1 MTLFDTGLIQSALGK
16 NVPII
21 TSNVSNAVLS
31 FFERLQ
37 NSQGL
42 LTTRPQLFERRII
55 YPLDTAI
62 GFPNNYPLD
71 SDLSVGQ
78 RYPAFEQ
85 PGPGE
90 QRLKISL
97 YKSWENLA
105 ADQSFGRNLM
115 KGGSELTKLRH
126 SCSWKQVHSK
136 KIQNSYH
143 ISPQTAS
150 LRKQTFLLANR
161 PQPRGARRNGCFRRL
176 PKGVK
181 LRQ

>member
-1 MTLFDTGLIQSALGK
+1 MTLFDTGLVQRALGK

-21 TSNVSNAVLS
+21 TSKVSNTVLS

-71 SDLSVGQ
+71 SDLSGGQ

-90 QRLKISL
+90 PRLKISL

-105 ADQSFGRNLM
+105 ADQSFVRNLM
-115 KGGSELTKLRH
+115 KGGSELIKLRH
-126 SCSWKQVHSK
+126 SCSCKQVHSK
-136 KIQNSYH
+136 KIQKGQH
-143 ISPQTAS
+143 MSPPTA
-150 LRKQTFLLANR
+150 KNAR
-161 PQPRGARRNGCFRRL
+161 PTAVSFIPRFFWELKRRRR
-176 PKGVK
+176 
-181 LRQ
+181 RRRS